1 MTSKSFIVKNIFDK
15 RVSDK
20 TIGRIN
26 LLNTKSKPK
35 WGMMTVE
42 QMLAHCSVTYEMIF
56 TDKHPQPSL
65 LKKFILKTFVK
76 NAVVGKKPYPKNG
89 RTAPQF
95 LIRDKREFEKE
106 KRKLIRYIIK
116 TQNLGADFFENKE
129 SLSFGKL
136 TSKEWNIMFYKHLDH
151 HLNQFG
157 V

>member
-26 LLNTKSKPK
+26 LLNPKSKPK
-35 WGMMTVE
+35 WGKMTVE
-42 QMLAHCSVTYEMIF
+42 QMLAHCSVTYEMVF
-56 TDKHPQPSL
+56 TNKHPKPSF
-65 LKKFILKTFVK
+65 LKKFLLKSFVK
-76 NAVVGKKPYPKNG
+76 NAVVGEKPYPKNG
-89 RTAPQF
+89 RTASQF
-95 LIRDKREFEKE
+95 LIRDKRDFEKE
-106 KRKLIRYIIK
+106 KRNLIQYIVK
-116 TQNLGADFFENKE
+116 TQNLGANYFENKE